1 MNALRL
7 DPALPAP
14 LLATLL
20 GVVLLLAILAIVR
33 RARGALLRLLAFALF
48 ALVLL
53 RPMLQHEERRFLPD
67 IGLVVVDHTP
77 SMAIRGRRA
86 IADAAAATLAAEAR
100 AIPDLRLRTV
110 TVPPGTAGTR
120 LFGAVEMALADIPP
134 GRLAGVVAITDGQVH
149 DHPSR
154 PLGAPFHALIAAS
167 GEETDRIVRV
177 LEAPPYAIVGSD
189 ATIGVVVSDG
199 GADDD
204 GTPVALTVRR
214 DGEPPGTIEAAV
226 GRKVTITIPIRNAGP
241 SLVAISAAPLPGE
254 VSDVNNGAIVTI
266 NGVRDRL
273 HVLLVSGEPNNGER
287 AWRRLLKADPAVDLV
302 HFTILRLPD
311 KDDMTPLN
319 ELALIAFPTRE
330 LFSEKINDFDLI
342 ILDRFEDRGI
352 LPSRYLAN
360 IADFVRR
367 GGGLLLTAGP
377 EFAGDGSLENTPL
390 ADVLPVHV
398 PTDGG
403 VRESAFRPTLTAT
416 GRAHPV
422 TDTLP
427 GAGTAASGPG
437 WGRWYR
443 ALLPDQTHGEVLM
456 QGPDKSPLLVL
467 DRAGAGRVAV
477 LLSDQIWLWSRGEDG
492 GGPQAELLRRIA
504 HWLMKEPDLEEERLT
519 ATIANGTLRIERHT
533 LDTALPPVA
542 VVTAPDGTRS
552 NVTLAA
558 DGPGTEVATI
568 PARAPGVWRV
578 RAAGEQAFAAAAL
591 ADPIEQADLRATL
604 TKLAPVIASTGGS
617 GRFLLPAGAP
627 RIRMVD
633 AGAQTDGTDW
643 IGLRRNHAHV
653 VTGISETPLLPAWL
667 ALLILLAAV
676 SVAWWREG
684 RR

>member
-1 MNALRL
+1 MSAIRL
-7 DPALPAP
+7 DPALPVP
-14 LLATLL
+14 FLATLL
-20 GVVLLLAILAIVR
+20 VAVVLLAALAIVR
-33 RARGALLRLLAFALF
+33 RARGAPLRLLAFALF

-53 RPMLQHEERRFLPD
+53 RPMLEHEQRRFLPD

-77 SMAIRGRRA
+77 SMSLRSRRT
-86 IADAAAATLAAEAR
+86 IADRAAATLSAEAR
-100 AIPDLRLRTV
+100 TISDLRLRTV
-110 TVPPGTAGTR
+110 TVPPGTGGTR
-120 LFGAVEMALADIPP
+120 LFAAVEQALADIPP
-134 GRLAGVVAITDGQVH
+134 GRLAGIVAITDGQVH

-154 PLGAPFHALIAAS
+154 PLGAPFHALIAAR

-189 ATIGVVVSDG
+189 ATIGIVVEDG
-199 GADDD
+199 GAHDD

-214 DGEPPGTIEAAV
+214 DGDPPGTIEAAV
-226 GRKVTITIPIRNAGP
+226 GRKVTITVPIRTAGP
-241 SLVAISAAPLPGE
+241 SLVAISAGHLPGE
-254 VSDVNNGAIVTI
+254 VSDVNNGAVVTI

-398 PTDGG
+398 PEDGG
-403 VRESAFRPTLTAT
+403 VREAAFRPTLTAV
-416 GRAHPV
+416 GRSHPV
-422 TDTLP
+422 TDTLA
-427 GAGTAASGPG
+427 GAGTAGTPPG

-443 ALLPDQTHGEVLM
+443 ALLPDQTRGEVLM

-467 DRAGAGRVAV
+467 DHAGSGRVAV

-519 ATIANGTLRIERHT
+519 ATVENGRLRIERHT
-533 LDTALPPVA
+533 LDTGSAPVA
-542 VVTAPDGTRS
+542 TVAAPDGATS
-552 NVTLAA
+552 TVTLAVA
-558 DGPGTEVATI
+558 GPGTEAASV
-568 PARAPGVWRV
+568 PAAASGVWRV

-591 ADPIEQADLRATL
+591 ADPIEDADLRATL
-604 TKLAPVIASTGGS
+604 TRLAPVIASTGGS
-617 GRFLLPAGAP
+617 GRFLVPDGAP

-633 AGAQTDGTDW
+633 AGAAASGADW

-653 VTGISETPLLPAWL
+653 VTGLSETPLLPAWL
-667 ALLILLAAV
+667 ALLILLAAT
-676 SVAWWREG
+676 SFAWWREG
-684 RR
+684 RS

>member
-1 MNALRL
+1 MNALRF

-20 GVVLLLAILAIVR
+20 AAVALLAILAIVR
-33 RARGALLRLLAFALF
+33 RARGAVVRLLAFALF
-48 ALVLL
+48 ALVLA

-77 SMAIRGRRA
+77 SMALRGRRA
-86 IADAAAATLAAEAR
+86 IADAAAAKLAAEAR
-100 AIPDLRLRTV
+100 AVPDLRLRTV
-110 TVPPGTAGTR
+110 TVPPGAAGTR
-120 LFGAVEMALADIPP
+120 LFAAVGQALADIPP
-134 GRLAGVVAITDGQVH
+134 GRLAGVVAITDGEVH
-149 DHPSR
+149 DHPVR
-154 PLGAPFHALIAAS
+154 PLGAPFHALIASA

-189 ATIGVVVSDG
+189 ATIALVVEDG
-199 GADDD
+199 GAHDD
-204 GTPVALTVRR
+204 GTPVTLTIRR
-214 DGEPPGTIEAAV
+214 DGEPPGTIKAAV

-241 SLVAISAAPLPGE
+241 SLVAISAAPLPNE
-254 VSDVNNGAIVTI
+254 VSDLNNGAVLTI

-330 LFSEKINDFDLI
+330 LFAEKINDFDLI

-352 LPSRYLAN
+352 LPARYLAN

-390 ADVLPVHV
+390 GDVLPVHV

-403 VRESAFRPTLTAT
+403 VRETAFRPMLTAT
-416 GRAHPV
+416 GRNHPV
-422 TDTLP
+422 TDTLA
-427 GAGTAASGPG
+427 GAGTEASGPG

-443 ALLPDQTHGEVLM
+443 ALLPDQTRGEVLM
-456 QGPDKSPLLVL
+456 EGPDKSPLLVL
-467 DRAGAGRVAV
+467 DRAGSGRVAV

-492 GGPQAELLRRIA
+492 GGPQGELLRRIA

-519 ATIANGTLRIERHT
+519 ATVANGTLRIERHT
-533 LDTALPPVA
+533 LATAPPPA
-542 VVTAPDGTRS
+542 AIVTAPDGTRS
-552 NVTLAA
+552 TVALTSRG
-558 DGPGTEVATI
+558 DGAETASI
-568 PARAPGVWRV
+568 PAPTPGVWRV

-604 TKLAPVIASTGGS
+604 LKLAPVIASTGGS
-617 GRFLLPAGAP
+617 GRFLVPAGAP
-627 RIRMVD
+627 LIRMVD
-633 AGAQTDGTDW
+633 RDERAAGADW
-643 IGLRRNHAHV
+643 IGFRRNHAHV
-653 VTGISETPLLPAWL
+653 VTGISETPLLPPWL

-676 SVAWWREG
+676 SLAWWREG